1 MKEAIVINQ
10 GRANPPYFHIIQ
22 PVPGIELCVN
32 DEVHCVNPK
41 SRVILKGVVTEHNW
55 TFEWSD
61 VSRGWILGIWGVEP
75 KLLRNVLLLN
85 DPGFRDDWARVILI
99 KETT

>member
-10 GRANPPYFHIIQ
+10 GRANPAYFHIIQ
-22 PVPGIELCVN
+22 PVPGIELWVD
-32 DEVHCVNPK
+32 DEVRCINPK
-41 SRVILKGVVTEHNW
+41 THKVLTGVVTEHFW
-55 TFEWSD
+55 TFDWND

-75 KLLRNVLLLN
+75 KLLRNVLLLS
-85 DPGFRDDWARVILI
+85 DPGFRDEWARAILI